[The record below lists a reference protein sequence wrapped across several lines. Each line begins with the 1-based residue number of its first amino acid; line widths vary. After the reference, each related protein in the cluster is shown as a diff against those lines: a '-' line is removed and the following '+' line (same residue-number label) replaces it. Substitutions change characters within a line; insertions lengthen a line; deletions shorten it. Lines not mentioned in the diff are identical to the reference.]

1 MYIGLR
7 FPHFSLLI
15 PHSKTP
21 PPLCGPPPLAGE
33 ANECLQLH
41 SPLSKLRS

>member
-1 MYIGLR
+1 MYIGLHS
-7 FPHFSLLI
+7 PLSTLLI
-15 PHSKTP
+15 KTP